1 MTRGEWALTSK
12 VEFLVGSEI
21 SSEGSQ
27 MLGNGFWRVRDGWL
41 EVNRRSDRKLNFGR
55 IGNLID
61 GSEMDGGGTWSVS
74 DG

>member
-61 GSEMDGGGTWSVS
+61 GSEMDGAGTWSVS